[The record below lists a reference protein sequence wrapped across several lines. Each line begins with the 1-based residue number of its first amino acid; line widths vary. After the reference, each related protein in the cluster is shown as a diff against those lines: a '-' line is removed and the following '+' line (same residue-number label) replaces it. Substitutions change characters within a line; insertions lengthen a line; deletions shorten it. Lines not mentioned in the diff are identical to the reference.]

1 MKTKNHELDPNGTS
15 YVDHTYSKA
24 YLKHL
29 FSVNELLGK
38 QIATLHNI
46 RFYVWLMEQ
55 AREQILEGT
64 FDNWKTQMVKKLDQ
78 RL

>member
-1 MKTKNHELDPNGTS
+1 
-15 YVDHTYSKA
+15 
-24 YLKHL
+24 L

-55 AREQILEGT
+55 AREHILEGT
-64 FDNWKTQMVKKLDQ
+64 FDKWKTQMVKKLDQ